1 MLNDST
7 LATPHTRK
15 QNLPLDY
22 RQLIG
27 HQEQKAGDCRIQTEE
42 AAKKI

>member
-1 MLNDST
+1 MLNDSS
-7 LATPHTRK
+7 LATANTRK

-27 HQEQKAGDCRIQTEE
+27 HQKQKAGDCRIQTEE
-42 AAKKI
+42 AATNL